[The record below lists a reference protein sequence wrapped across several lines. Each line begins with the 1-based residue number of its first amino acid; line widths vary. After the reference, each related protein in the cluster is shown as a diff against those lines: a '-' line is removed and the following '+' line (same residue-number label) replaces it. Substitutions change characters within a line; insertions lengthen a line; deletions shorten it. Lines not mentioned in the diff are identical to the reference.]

1 MPLHSDIAV
10 FGPTSPIGSSG
21 LGAFE
26 AVPDIIARRAA
37 ANPHRPAL
45 LCGGDS
51 LAWGEFAERVD
62 RVANTLI
69 TMGVRRGDKVVLL
82 ASPSIS
88 AVIALCGILRAGGC
102 LVPLPTTAS
111 GSQLELMA
119 RDADAR
125 AILVDAGA
133 KAQAALFATQVP
145 TLLPDGFRVLTDLEG
160 DAGVAPIAVQI
171 QADDPFNIIYSS
183 GTTGNPNGIIYD
195 HAVRWFQAVQAGAR
209 RAHEPPVCI
218 ITTPLYSNT
227 TLAGGLLQ
235 TLTAG
240 GSLVLL
246 PKFDVRAF
254 LSLCQSE
261 RVTQATLVP
270 VQCQRLLAYPQLE
283 DHDLSRVNLRVT
295 AAPLTP
301 DLKRQL
307 AKRWQGGVVETYG
320 FTELGAGTL
329 LDIKGSPDKLHTVGR
344 PRPFVELKIIDE
356 NDHPVPTGTVGE
368 IVGSGS
374 TMMRGYYNKP
384 ELTQQQ
390 LWCDADG
397 KPFLRSGDMGCFDD
411 DGFLAVVERKKDVI
425 ISGGFN
431 IYPADLEA
439 VIARHADV
447 GEVAVIGVPSEQWGE
462 SPLALVV
469 LRTGSSLTEGALRDW
484 ANAQVGKTQRLCAV
498 AFRDALPRS
507 SIGKLLK
514 KDLRAAFWS
523 EAGRHV

>member
-1 MPLHSDIAV
+1 MPLQTDTVV
-10 FGPTSPIGSSG
+10 FQPESPIGSSG
-21 LGAFE
+21 LGSFE
-26 AVPDIIARRAA
+26 AVPDIIARQATS
-37 ANPHRPAL
+37 NPRRPAL

-51 LAWGEFAERVD
+51 CSWTEFAERID

-69 TMGVRRGDKVVLL
+69 TMGVRRGDNVVLL
-82 ASPSIS
+82 ASLSIS
-88 AVIALCGILRAGGC
+88 AVITLCGILRAGGC

-111 GSQLELMA
+111 VSQLELMA

-125 AILVDAGA
+125 AILVDEGM
-133 KAQAALFATQVP
+133 KVQAALFATQVP
-145 TLLPDGFRVLTDLEG
+145 TLLPNGFRVLSDLEG
-160 DAGVAPIAVQI
+160 DAGVALIAVQI
-171 QADDPFNIIYSS
+171 QPDDPFNIIYSS

-195 HAVRWFQAVQAGAR
+195 HAVRWFQAVQAGAG

-218 ITTPLYSNT
+218 ISTPLYSNT

-235 TLTAG
+235 TLTGG
-240 GSLVLL
+240 GSLVLM
-246 PKFDVRAF
+246 PKFEVREF

-270 VQCQRLLAYPQLE
+270 VQCQRLLACPQLD

-295 AAPLTP
+295 AAPMSL

-307 AKRWQGGVVETYG
+307 AKRWPGGFVETYG

-329 LDIKGSPDKLHTVGR
+329 LDLKANPDKFHTVGQ
-344 PRPFVELKIIDE
+344 PRPFVDLKIID
-356 NDHPVPTGTVGE
+356 DSDRLVPTGAVGE
-368 IVGSGS
+368 IVGRGS

-384 ELTQQQ
+384 DLTQQQ
-390 LWCDADG
+390 LWFDADG

-411 DGFLAVVERKKDVI
+411 DGFLVVVDRKKDLI

-469 LRTGSSLTEGALRDW
+469 LRTGSSLTEGELRDW
-484 ANAQVGKTQRLCAV
+484 ANAQVGKTQRLSEV
-498 AFRDALPRS
+498 TFRDKLPRS
-507 SIGKLLK
+507 SIGKVLK